1 MAERLFIFLRCRRQ
15 AQKRNPIGQRLHIG
29 RAAPI
34 MKSPTSAPSST
45 TRALGYTGKENPCRG
60 VKKHP
65 KSKRD
70 IYIKTRS
77 AKNKI
82 SAYFFLLESISTY
95 FLRNVFYLFRVRF
108 QHRVMPLCAIVI
120 HAHHRHRPRQNHRA
134 RGVGKFRQFRAGL
147 CQISGQANAR

>member
-1 MAERLFIFLRCRRQ
+1 MRRRLVLFSQITRQRVISFQLRTNQ
-15 AQKRNPIGQRLHIG
+15 NP
-29 RAAPI
+29 
-34 MKSPTSAPSST
+34 K
-45 TRALGYTGKENPCRG
+45 NRG
-60 VKKHP
+60 L
-65 KSKRD
+65 D
-70 IYIKTRS
+70 TKTRS

-82 SAYFFLLESISTY
+82 SAYFFRLESISAY

-108 QHRVMPLCAIVI
+108 HRRIMPLCAIVI